1 MNKCSCCV
9 WNSINRHTGN
19 FLFRWYLTEQPEACC
34 TRITSLLPCFWQRL
48 AWRVLPGTHRKYRNS
63 LQWLSVTR
71 ISNYGVI
78 LPSEPSYDSEFQHFL
93 RGKEIVLTGMSLP
106 KVKGLSSEQSEAMV
120 RLSRLPA
127 FSDLVNKVEA
137 DEVSVIAPS
146 STVTY
151 DLINNLLG
159 TFLNVFLISFFFSLA
174 ILHVDWEQH
183 SRAGCALSV
192 VRREAVQ

>member
-1 MNKCSCCV
+1 MLHMDHITFAMLLAKISLKG
-9 WNSINRHTGN
+9 I
-19 FLFRWYLTEQPEACC
+19 
-34 TRITSLLPCFWQRL
+34 TRYTQEIQE
-48 AWRVLPGTHRKYRNS
+48 
-63 LQWLSVTR
+63 LSTVAFSDQDFSDP
-71 ISNYGVI
+71 SNYGLI

-137 DEVSVIAPS
+137 DEVSEIAPS
-146 STVTY
+146 SPVTY

-159 TFLNVFLISFFFSLA
+159 TFLNVFLFLFFS
-174 ILHVDWEQH
+174 
-183 SRAGCALSV
+183 
-192 VRREAVQ
+192 